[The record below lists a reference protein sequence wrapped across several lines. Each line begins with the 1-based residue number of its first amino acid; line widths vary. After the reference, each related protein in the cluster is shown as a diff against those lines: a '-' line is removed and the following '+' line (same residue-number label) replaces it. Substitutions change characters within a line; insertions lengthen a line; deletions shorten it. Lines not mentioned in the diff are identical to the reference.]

1 MNQPPNF
8 ARAFDLSSLGKPKVE
23 SNTTIPGAE
32 VSAANL
38 TSKFLELSRTVPV
51 ILICWSARSPESIE
65 MVNTLGKLEAADKG
79 AWVLGRVDI
88 DAEPQVAQ
96 ALQTKTVPFGVA
108 IIGEQMVPL
117 FEQNYPEVQVRMVI
131 DKVLALAT
139 EQGVGSAPVEKFEP
153 EEDEALTALE
163 AGNYLLAEAAY
174 RKWLIR
180 KPNDALVKLGLAQT
194 QLLMRTE
201 NLDAVKIQ
209 AKISA
214 DPKNLSLNLQ
224 AADLEIGSGN
234 VEAAFTRLLDLIKG
248 VSGEEKTKA
257 KDHLLS
263 LFSLVDPSD
272 PRLISARSALA
283 SALF

>member
-1 MNQPPNF
+1 MSQPPNF
-8 ARAFDLSSLGKPKVE
+8 ARAFDLSSLVKPKVE

-32 VSAANL
+32 VNAANL

-65 MVNTLGKLEAADKG
+65 MVNTLGKLEAADNG

-131 DKVLALAT
+131 DKVLSLAT

-174 RKWLIR
+174 RKWLNR

-209 AKISA
+209 AQISA

-234 VEAAFTRLLDLIKG
+234 IEAAFTRLLDLIKG
-248 VSGEEKTKA
+248 VTGEDKTKA

-263 LFSLVDPSD
+263 LFSLVDSSD

>member
-1 MNQPPNF
+1 MSQPPNF

-23 SNTTIPGAE
+23 SNTTIPGAI

-51 ILICWSARSPESIE
+51 ILICWSPRSPESIE
-65 MVNTLGKLEAADKG
+65 MVNTLGKLEVADNG

-117 FEQNYPEVQVRMVI
+117 FEQNYSEVQVRMVI

-174 RKWLIR
+174 RKWINR
-180 KPNDALVKLGLAQT
+180 KPNDVLAKLGLAQT

-209 AKISA
+209 AQISA

-248 VSGEEKTKA
+248 VTEEDKTKA
-257 KDHLLS
+257 KDHLLL
-263 LFSLVDPSD
+263 LFSLVDSSD

>member
-1 MNQPPNF
+1 MSQPPNF

-23 SNTTIPGAE
+23 SNTTIPGAI

-51 ILICWSARSPESIE
+51 ILICWSPRSPESIE
-65 MVNTLGKLEAADKG
+65 MVNTLGKLEAADNG

-139 EQGVGSAPVEKFEP
+139 EQGVGSAPVEKIEP

-163 AGNYLLAEAAY
+163 AGNYLLAETAY
-174 RKWLIR
+174 RKWLNR
-180 KPNDALVKLGLAQT
+180 KPNDALAKLGLAQT

-209 AKISA
+209 AQISA

-224 AADLEIGSGN
+224 AADLEIASGS

-248 VSGEEKTKA
+248 VTGEDKTKA

-263 LFSLVDPSD
+263 LFSLVDSSD
-272 PRLISARSALA
+272 PRLISARLALA

>member
-1 MNQPPNF
+1 M
-8 ARAFDLSSLGKPKVE
+8 
-23 SNTTIPGAE
+23 I
-32 VSAANL
+32 
-38 TSKFLELSRTVPV
+38 
-51 ILICWSARSPESIE
+51 
-65 MVNTLGKLEAADKG
+65 NTLGKLEAADKG

-174 RKWLIR
+174 RKWLNR
-180 KPNDALVKLGLAQT
+180 KPNDALAKLGLAQT
-194 QLLMRTE
+194 QLLIRTE

-209 AKISA
+209 AQISA

-248 VSGEEKTKA
+248 VTGEDKTKA

-263 LFSLVDPSD
+263 LFSLVDSSD

>member
-1 MNQPPNF
+1 MSQPPNF
-8 ARAFDLSSLGKPKVE
+8 ARAFDLSSLGKPKIE
-23 SNTTIPGAE
+23 SNTTIPGAI

-51 ILICWSARSPESIE
+51 ILICWSPRSPESIE
-65 MVNTLGKLEAADKG
+65 MINTLGKLEAADKG

-174 RKWLIR
+174 RKWLNR
-180 KPNDALVKLGLAQT
+180 KPNDALAKLGLAQT
-194 QLLMRTE
+194 QLLIRTE

-209 AKISA
+209 AQISA

-248 VSGEEKTKA
+248 VTGEDKTKA

-263 LFSLVDPSD
+263 LFSLVDSSD

>member
-1 MNQPPNF
+1 VSQPPNF

-23 SNTTIPGAE
+23 SDTTIPGAI

-51 ILICWSARSPESIE
+51 ILICWSPRSPESIE
-65 MVNTLGKLEAADKG
+65 MINTLGKLEAADKG

-174 RKWLIR
+174 RKWLNR
-180 KPNDALVKLGLAQT
+180 KPNDALAKLGLAQT
-194 QLLMRTE
+194 QLLIRTE

-209 AKISA
+209 AQISA

-248 VSGEEKTKA
+248 VTGEDKTKA

-263 LFSLVDPSD
+263 LFSLVDSSD

>member
-1 MNQPPNF
+1 VSQPPNF
-8 ARAFDLSSLGKPKVE
+8 ARAFDLSSLVKPKVE

-32 VSAANL
+32 VNAANL

-65 MVNTLGKLEAADKG
+65 MVNTLGKLEAADNG

-131 DKVLALAT
+131 DKVLSLAT

-174 RKWLIR
+174 RKWLNR

-209 AKISA
+209 AQISA

-234 VEAAFTRLLDLIKG
+234 IEAAFTRLLDLIKG
-248 VSGEEKTKA
+248 VTGEDKTKA

-263 LFSLVDPSD
+263 LFSLVDSSD